1 MEIDYL
7 RKEKK
12 VNKELE
18 EKCNAKNFAVIVHKN
33 INSTLELFPDKLHPN
48 KKGQSI
54 LTGNFRKCITE
65 YV

>member
-12 VNKELE
+12 VSKELQ
-18 EKCNAKNFAVIVHKN
+18 EKCTAKNFAFIVHKN
-33 INSTLELFPDKLHPN
+33 INSKLDLFPDKLHSN
-48 KKGQSI
+48 KKGQGI
-54 LTGNFRKCITE
+54 LKGTVTKFIDE